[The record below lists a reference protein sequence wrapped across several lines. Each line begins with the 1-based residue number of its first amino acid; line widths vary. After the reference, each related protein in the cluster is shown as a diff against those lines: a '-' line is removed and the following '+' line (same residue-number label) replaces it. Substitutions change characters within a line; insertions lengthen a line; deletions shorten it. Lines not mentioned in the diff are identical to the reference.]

1 MRSKSHV
8 AAGLTDLYRGAL
20 HSRLIQFVCIIALAI
35 AVSLVVAS
43 GNLSTIAAVIFGFI
57 FIWVAFTHLKA
68 GIFLAIIF
76 TNFQPFL
83 ERLLLLAGGGS
94 FGGNMVW
101 GNMFRTSVSL
111 SILLLAAFYFGKKVI
126 AREKIFEFSTDK
138 YIFIYLGWCLLETVN
153 PNQSALVG
161 VYGFKQELIPLLMFF
176 LAREFFQKEKDL
188 RVFLK
193 YMIFYATISCLY
205 ALYQHFYLTSFDALW
220 VSTIKG
226 TFYADPAAKSGLRAF
241 AFATG
246 DMPFLFPLVAIL
258 IIIVT
263 LGLRFFDKKW
273 RWGILLLYV
282 SIALMAVFQLP
293 RTPVMMLVV
302 GLTTTWLLVGYIK
315 GTMVRTIF
323 IITLLVLIIA
333 QIFLYFLPYLQ
344 SSKDQRLIR
353 FSELINPMKA
363 DTVRF
368 RRERP
373 WKEATNLISLHPLG
387 IGVGSGKRTRP
398 GIAAKSYYLPHN
410 EFLMKW
416 LELGLPGLILYSAL
430 LIKIAVLA
438 ITSIR
443 KGMPTYSRRYA
454 AGIFGVLLAYISC
467 AMVNIPF
474 LEESG
479 IFFWFMAGVLPLL
492 PRFESQ
498 QDTPKDI

>member
-1 MRSKSHV
+1 MRQKSHIS
-8 AAGLTDLYRGAL
+8 AGLTERYRGTL
-20 HSRLIQFVCIIALAI
+20 HSRLVQFVFILGLII

-43 GNLSTIAAVIFGFI
+43 GNISTIAAIIFGFI
-57 FIWVAFTHLKA
+57 FIWVAFTNLKA

-83 ERLLLLAGGGS
+83 ERLLLLAGGGT

-111 SILLLAAFYFGKKVI
+111 SILLLAAFYFAKKVI
-126 AREKIFEFSTDK
+126 AREKILEFSTDK
-138 YIFIYLGWCLLETVN
+138 YIFIYLGWCLLETLN

-176 LAREFFQKEKDL
+176 LAREFFQRERDL

-226 TFYADPAAKSGLRAF
+226 TFYADPAAKSGIRAF

-258 IIIVT
+258 IIIAA
-263 LGLRFFDKKW
+263 LGGRFFDKKW

-293 RTPVMMLVV
+293 RTPVMMIMV
-302 GLTTTWLLVGYIK
+302 GLTTTWLLIGYIK
-315 GTMVRTIF
+315 GNLVRTIF
-323 IITLLVLIIA
+323 IMTLAVLIIA
-333 QIFLYFLPYLQ
+333 QIFLYFIPYLQ
-344 SSKDQRLIR
+344 SSQDLRLVR
-353 FSELINPMKA
+353 FSELANPMNA

-368 RRERP
+368 RQDRP
-373 WKEATNLISLHPLG
+373 WKEAISLISLHPLG
-387 IGVGSGKRTRP
+387 IGVGSGRRTRP

-416 LELGLPGLILYSAL
+416 LELGLPGLIFYSAL
-430 LIKIAVLA
+430 LIKIAAVA
-438 ITSIR
+438 ITAIW
-443 KGMPTYSRRYA
+443 KGKQTYSRRYA
-454 AGIFGVLLAYISC
+454 AGILGVLFAYIVC

-474 LEESG
+474 LDESG
-479 IFFWFMAGVLPLL
+479 IFFWFMAGVLLLL
-492 PRFESQ
+492 PRFEFQ
-498 QDTPKDI
+498 QETIDD